1 MTVSAVDISAEEAAV
16 AKVEQKSKASDR
28 RATWAMPARL
38 KLKSGSSLSVTG
50 TENASLFPLPSF
62 SNRILSVILDRCRSA
77 SPCRHPRR
85 RESRRSQ
92 RSIRAGHLKTGPA

>member
-1 MTVSAVDISAEEAAV
+1 MTVSAMDISAEEAAV

-50 TENASLFPLPSF
+50 TENASLFPLQASLIVSCQLSLTGAEAPAPAAILGVENHAEANDPSV
-62 SNRILSVILDRCRSA
+62 LVI
-77 SPCRHPRR
+77 
-85 RESRRSQ
+85 
-92 RSIRAGHLKTGPA
+92 